1 MANANCIFVVDDDNS
16 ARRGMTRLLR
26 AAGYSV
32 RDCASTD
39 EFLEALDSEM
49 PGCVVM
55 DVGAPGPSFE
65 KLQAELEAR
74 GVNLPIIVVTAHDD
88 PETRRRA
95 MKLNAL
101 GFYRK
106 PVDGTCLLDTIEW
119 TMQLGNSVSNHE
131 RNVELR

>member
-1 MANANCIFVVDDDNS
+1 MANANRIFVVDDDKS
-16 ARRGMTRLLR
+16 ASRGMTRLLR
-26 AAGYSV
+26 TAGFSA
-32 RDCASTD
+32 REIASTD

-55 DVGAPGPSFE
+55 DAGAPGLSFE
-65 KLQAELEAR
+65 KLQAGLEAR

-119 TMQLGNSVSNHE
+119 TMQSANSVSNHM
-131 RNVELR
+131 RNLEQC